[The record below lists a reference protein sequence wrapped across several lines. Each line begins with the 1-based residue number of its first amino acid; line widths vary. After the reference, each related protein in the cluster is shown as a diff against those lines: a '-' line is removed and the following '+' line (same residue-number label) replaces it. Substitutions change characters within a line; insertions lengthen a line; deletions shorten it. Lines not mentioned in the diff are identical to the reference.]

1 MRARVAPAAVALAL
15 LAAGC
20 SDGGDGEVS
29 PTLPPITDAPS
40 ESPTAVAVPSEA
52 TAATPEGA
60 AEFVR
65 FYYET
70 IERAYQSQ
78 DPEPI
83 RNLSAEDCVACK
95 AFIDT
100 VEGLRADG
108 ARVREDYAVEVVS
121 VEAPSVSAGQSSVTT
136 LVIIDV
142 TEFVRLGPDGQVTTN
157 EPPLDNAAQNVSL
170 LRMGNSWLIA
180 EMTQT

>member
-1 MRARVAPAAVALAL
+1 MRARLAPAAVALAL

-65 FYYET
+65 FYYAQLEL
-70 IERAYQSQ
+70 AYAEA
-78 DPEPI
+78 DPALI
-83 RNLSAEDCVACK
+83 ADISAPDCSTCNNY
-95 AFIDT
+95 
-100 VEGLRADG
+100 VESLTDLRDSG
-108 ARVREDYAVEVVS
+108 SS
-121 VEAPSVSAGQSSVTT
+121 VEPYSIRVTNVEPGGVADDAAT
-136 LVIIDV
+136 TPAVVMLDIS
-142 TEFVRLGPDGQVTTN
+142 EYVRLDAQGDEVTREAPVTGAVQDVR
-157 EPPLDNAAQNVSL
+157 LS
-170 LRMGNSWLIA
+170 RSGSSWLMQEI
-180 EMTQT
+180 TQ